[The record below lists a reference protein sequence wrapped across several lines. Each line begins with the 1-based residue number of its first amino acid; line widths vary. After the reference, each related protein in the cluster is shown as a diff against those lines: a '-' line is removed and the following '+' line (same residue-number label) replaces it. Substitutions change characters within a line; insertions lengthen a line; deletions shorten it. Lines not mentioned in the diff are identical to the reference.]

1 MQQQSSGAFGAL
13 TLGQRLEIGFGE
25 DTVEWLAS
33 RIEDHDGSGE
43 RVTVAWPT
51 DHERRQIPVKP
62 GQTVQLAAST
72 PQDAMYA
79 ARAEVEVASREGVPL
94 LTLRVSGAWQR
105 VQRRNAVRVAVAIR
119 PRSAE
124 IVFGETRKQLRL
136 GVTDI
141 SALGVQVRSQDEL
154 RSGDH
159 LDLAFELMDVDEEIQ
174 VKARVRRVN
183 RQERATSV
191 IWDAGCEFE
200 GLSAKLGQRIV
211 QFIFARQRALARA
224 KRGSA

>member
-1 MQQQSSGAFGAL
+1 
-13 TLGQRLEIGFGE
+13 
-25 DTVEWLAS
+25 
-33 RIEDHDGSGE
+33 
-43 RVTVAWPT
+43 
-51 DHERRQIPVKP
+51 
-62 GQTVQLAAST
+62 
-72 PQDAMYA
+72 MYA